1 MSVKIEISLELIARE
16 NNPGEFDMVTCEP
29 MGGMKY
35 NYYFACFSKIGV
47 ISRLDILNLIYQ
59 PRLSARLIYDLEC
72 LDVIYNPYF

>member
-16 NNPGEFDMVTCEP
+16 NNPGEWDMVTCEP

-47 ISRLDILNLIYQ
+47 ISRLEIQHRIYQ
-59 PRLSARLIYDLEC
+59 PSRKARLIYDLEC
-72 LDVIYNPYF
+72 LDVI

>member
-47 ISRLDILNLIYQ
+47 IYHVST
-59 PRLSARLIYDLEC
+59 
-72 LDVIYNPYF
+72 F

>member
-16 NNPGEFDMVTCEP
+16 DNPGEWDMVTCEP

-47 ISRLDILNLIYQ
+47 ISCLDIQILYTPIGDHICRTSGEHL
-59 PRLSARLIYDLEC
+59 LADL
-72 LDVIYNPYF
+72 F